1 MSMENR
7 TPLGFGSAETAP
19 KEIPPLD
26 AQTANQLLNNVFTSC
41 DMKPSVIPVEV
52 LESWGNY
59 KKPVFNFG
67 RFIAYIGVVLLVLLP
82 LMFLHPTVIAERTNV
97 KSAANA
103 IYKIRVQTLLPIES
117 VSAELDGH
125 PVLITKS
132 GPKQYSAEI
141 TDNGTMTIT
150 VHSFNGQTAS
160 KTYKV
165 CHLDTEKPEFIRSY
179 SENGIVYLEVR
190 DTYSGIDY
198 DNISGLTP
206 VSYDEEKGLIA
217 FTIPEAPTQIT
228 IPDRAGNELLLLL
241 SPVTN

>member
-1 MSMENR
+1 
-7 TPLGFGSAETAP
+7 
-19 KEIPPLD
+19 
-26 AQTANQLLNNVFTSC
+26 
-41 DMKPSVIPVEV
+41 
-52 LESWGNY
+52 
-59 KKPVFNFG
+59 
-67 RFIAYIGVVLLVLLP
+67 
-82 LMFLHPTVIAERTNV
+82 MFLHPTVIAERTNV
-97 KSAANA
+97 KSATNA

-165 CHLDTEKPEFIRSY
+165 SHLDTEKPEFIHSY

-228 IPDRAGNELLLLL
+228 IPDRAGNELSLLL